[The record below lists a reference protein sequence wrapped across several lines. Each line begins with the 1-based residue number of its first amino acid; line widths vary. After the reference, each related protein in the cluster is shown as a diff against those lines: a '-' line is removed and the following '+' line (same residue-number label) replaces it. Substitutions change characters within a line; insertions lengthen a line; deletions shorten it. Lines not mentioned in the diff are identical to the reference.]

1 MVSVRWKK
9 KRCEKLNWSRFFF
22 PFFGEDKSHSQC
34 GCGWPRRW
42 LNHSQCGCDLG
53 GDGGQVVDGVYM
65 WVTLISLQ
73 TTSRVTWTELWMKY
87 KDLHHGVDYRLVQNT
102 CTHHFGGPTGS
113 RLGISCK
120 FGHKC
125 DTCVRENLFKCNHQR
140 SLLFVL
146 SNWEWVDCLDKVLE
160 VKKHVGK
167 NPSVFAL
174 LDVYSRDCISTTTR
188 RGRRTGRQFRTD
200 VQIIW
205 QSRGGGVKTRLCR
218 GSN

>member
-1 MVSVRWKK
+1 MNVFCLHFLGGQESLSVCVCVVSEVTESLSVWV
-9 KRCEKLNWSRFFF
+9 WSRRWQRIPVLKPIDSFRSTLPNIWVTTRGFRTWRSLLAKV
-22 PFFGEDKSHSQC
+22 FFGV
-34 GCGWPRRW
+34 G
-42 LNHSQCGCDLG
+42 
-53 GDGGQVVDGVYM
+53 
-65 WVTLISLQ
+65 
-73 TTSRVTWTELWMKY
+73 
-87 KDLHHGVDYRLVQNT
+87 YRLVQNT
-102 CTHHFGGPTGS
+102 WVTLMTKLAKDSEPGTCGTSEVMNTG
-113 RLGISCK
+113 
-120 FGHKC
+120 
-125 DTCVRENLFKCNHQR
+125 VREHLFKYNHQR

-146 SNWEWVDCLDKVLE
+146 SNWEWVDCLDNVLE

>member
-1 MVSVRWKK
+1 MW
-9 KRCEKLNWSRFFF
+9 EDERFLP
-22 PFFGEDKSHSQC
+22 PFFGRTRVTLGVCVC
-34 GCGWPRRW
+34 G
-42 LNHSQCGCDLG
+42 LG
-53 GDGGQVVDGVYM
+53 GDWITLSVGVVSEVAEDTSIETNRSFRSTLPNI
-65 WVTLISLQ
+65 WVTTRGFRTWRSLLAK
-73 TTSRVTWTELWMKY
+73 VFF
-87 KDLHHGVDYRLVQNT
+87 GVGYRLVQNT
-102 CTHHFGGPTGS
+102 WVTLMTKLAKDSEPGTCGTSEVMNTG
-113 RLGISCK
+113 
-120 FGHKC
+120 
-125 DTCVRENLFKCNHQR
+125 VREHLFKYNHQR

-146 SNWEWVDCLDKVLE
+146 SNWEWVDCLDNVLE
-160 VKKHVGK
+160 GKKHVGK